1 MHESIKNTIGRPVIE
16 TFENDNVRITRFL
29 NGDVETE
36 LKPTCDPKVKRIY
49 KKLIKPIKIKKK
61 R

>member
-1 MHESIKNTIGRPVIE
+1 MEHRITKNDFGIPVIE
-16 TFENDNVRITRFL
+16 TFENENLRITRFV

-36 LKPTCDPKVKRIY
+36 FKPKCDKKVIKMY
-49 KKLIKPIKIKKK
+49 KKLIKPIKKE